1 MSSIDD
7 SQRALLTRFF
17 EEHLKERTAHRG
29 HVPSPERDDADSYYV
44 ERTEGLFPRERF
56 ELSFSD
62 AEQIAETLDRQ
73 WAGGPYAGLG
83 AALMELSRHFEQVEE
98 KKDVSAFVYEMF

>member
-17 EEHLKERTAHRG
+17 EKHLKERTANPDLVLGRKW
-29 HVPSPERDDADSYYV
+29 DNADSYYV
-44 ERTEGLFPRERF
+44 EREEGLFPRERF
-56 ELSFSD
+56 EMSFSD
-62 AEQIAETLDRQ
+62 ATQIEASLNDQ

-83 AALMELSRHFEQVEE
+83 TALMELSKHFELVEE
-98 KKDVSAFVYEMF
+98 KNDVSDFVYEMF

>member
-7 SQRALLTRFF
+7 SQRALLMRFF
-17 EEHLKERTAHRG
+17 EKHLQDRTVNPRSVLRLERT
-29 HVPSPERDDADSYYV
+29 DTDSYYI
-44 ERTEGLFPRERF
+44 ERNEGLFPRERF

-62 AEQIAETLDRQ
+62 SAQIAATLDEQ

-83 AALMELSRHFEQVEE
+83 SALMELSRHFELVEE
-98 KKDVSAFVYEMF
+98 KRDVSDFVYEMF

>member
-1 MSSIDD
+1 MSSIND

-17 EEHLKERTAHRG
+17 EKHLQDRTAEPGR
-29 HVPSPERDDADSYYV
+29 VLARERDDADTYYV
-44 ERTEGLFPRERF
+44 ERNEGLFPRERF

-62 AEQIAETLDRQ
+62 AKQIEASLNDQ

-83 AALMELSRHFEQVEE
+83 TALMELSKHFELVEE
-98 KKDVSAFVYEMF
+98 KKDVSDFVYEMF